1 MRNMWERPAATL
13 AVVLA
18 ITAAIGAAGAAQAQA
33 SAGAATSVPRCRLS
47 QLTLAQPKSTGAAGS
62 VRMRFVFT
70 NVSATTCKLFGF
82 PGMQLLN
89 ARGAALP
96 TYVVRGASNVVPA
109 EPEADVVMTHSQHA
123 SFYAGYS
130 NVPTGGQPCKVST
143 SVEVTPPNDTKHFTL
158 KLAIAPCGGILT
170 VSPVVHGRLPL

>member
-1 MRNMWERPAATL
+1 MRMIGKRAPVLA
-13 AVVLA
+13 AVVL
-18 ITAAIGAAGAAQAQA
+18 TAAAICPAGPAAARAAGHAAA
-33 SAGAATSVPRCRLS
+33 STPRCRLS
-47 QLTLAQPKSTGAAGS
+47 QLSLAQPRSTGAAGS

-70 NVSATTCKLFGF
+70 NVSATTCKLFGYA
-82 PGMQLLN
+82 GMQLRN

-96 TYVVRGASNVVPA
+96 TDVRRGTSNVVPP
-109 EPEADVVMTHSQHA
+109 EPEVDVVMTHSQHA

-130 NVPTGGQPCKVST
+130 NVPTGGQGCKVST

-170 VSPVVHGRLPL
+170 LSPVVHGRLSL